1 VGVVVVITAFRF
13 VMIWWWWCLFVAL
26 GVCIMRSCF
35 LIGTVIHGEQ
45 GGDRVIV
52 RCVYGGFFWGI
63 LVSSLKIANSI

>member
-1 VGVVVVITAFRF
+1 
-13 VMIWWWWCLFVAL
+13 VAL
-26 GVCIMRSCF
+26 GVCIIRSCF

-52 RCVYGGFFWGI
+52 MCVYGGFFWGI